1 MEGAVASNVSFP
13 VAILI
18 VVGAAAAGFVA
29 VALLRRVVG
38 SVLVHPVRGTSMP
51 IVAGTSFAVLLA
63 FLILSA
69 SQTYSTAKTGAATEA
84 NAVLQM
90 SRDADLF
97 PASQRDQLRSD
108 FTCYG
113 RAVVNYEWP
122 AMSHGQSSPLVDHWI
137 GAYRSEFRRL
147 ADRTPREQ
155 AAFQDLLTLAAT
167 RTTGRQA
174 RLADDT
180 SAVPWPLWV
189 GLIFVGCVA
198 VSLQLGMVNREE
210 RLFVQGLQ
218 VGGLAA
224 IVAASLLMV
233 NFLDHP
239 YSSTSGIKPRSMLHT
254 LAQLNN
260 IDPSLRL
267 ACTESGRPS

>member
-1 MEGAVASNVSFP
+1 
-13 VAILI
+13 
-18 VVGAAAAGFVA
+18 
-29 VALLRRVVG
+29 
-38 SVLVHPVRGTSMP
+38 MP

-69 SQTYSTAKTGAATEA
+69 SQTYTSAKTGAATEA

-97 PASQRDQLRSD
+97 PASQRDQLRSE

-122 AMSHGQSSPLVDHWI
+122 AMTHGQSSSLVDYWI
-137 GAYRSEFRRL
+137 AAYRAEFRRL
-147 ADRTPREQ
+147 SDRSPREQ

-167 RTTGRQA
+167 RTAGRQA

-180 SAVPWPLWV
+180 SAVPAPLWLA
-189 GLIFVGCVA
+189 LIFVGCVA
-198 VSLQLGMVNREE
+198 VSLQLGMAGRDE

-224 IVAASLLMV
+224 IVATGLLMV

-239 YSSTSGIKPRSMLHT
+239 YSSTGGLKPRSMAHALVLVHNM
-254 LAQLNN
+254 Q
-260 IDPSLRL
+260 PSLRL

>member
-1 MEGAVASNVSFP
+1 
-13 VAILI
+13 
-18 VVGAAAAGFVA
+18 
-29 VALLRRVVG
+29 
-38 SVLVHPVRGTSMP
+38 MP

-69 SQTYSTAKTGAATEA
+69 SQTYTTAKTGAATEA

-97 PASQRDQLRSD
+97 PASQSDQLRSD
-108 FTCYG
+108 FICYG

-122 AMSHGQSSPLVDHWI
+122 AMSHGQSSPLVDYWI
-137 GAYRSEFRRL
+137 GAYRAELSRL
-147 ADRTPREQ
+147 ADRSPREQ
-155 AAFQDLLTLAAT
+155 AAFQDLLTLGAT

-180 SAVPWPLWV
+180 SAVPSPLWLA
-189 GLIFVGCVA
+189 LIFVGFVA

-224 IVAASLLMV
+224 IVATGLLMV

-239 YSSTSGIKPRSMLHT
+239 YSSSSGLKPRSMLHT
-254 LAQLNN
+254 LVLVH
-260 IDPSLRL
+260 DMEPSLRL
-267 ACTESGRPS
+267 ACTNSGRPS